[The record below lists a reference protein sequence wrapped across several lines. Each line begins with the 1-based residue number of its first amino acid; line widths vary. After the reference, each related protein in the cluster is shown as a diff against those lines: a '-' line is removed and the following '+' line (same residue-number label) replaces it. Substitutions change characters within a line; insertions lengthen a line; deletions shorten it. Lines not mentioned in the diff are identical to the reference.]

1 MPREPDYL
9 TPNARTILLPAIAPH
24 GFRHHPRRT
33 FSRLQGQILQ
43 SISFEKSCWGGDDYR
58 VWLSSW
64 PLFASPHAHGIG
76 DTLKWKNNVEGWWC
90 SRSPRRAAEHMSQ
103 VRDLVL
109 EKAIPWFD
117 RTNAIRGILV
127 EVDMAEVEVRKR
139 PGHPQT
145 SLLRACC
152 LARLGDVELALHHAR
167 NAVAGYTSFL
177 ELQYEGTEEALAQA
191 GSLVAALENDTRE
204 ALLERWFEE
213 NFRRR
218 RFERMLRPSPRT

>member
-1 MPREPDYL
+1 
-9 TPNARTILLPAIAPH
+9 
-24 GFRHHPRRT
+24 
-33 FSRLQGQILQ
+33 
-43 SISFEKSCWGGDDYR
+43 
-58 VWLSSW
+58 
-64 PLFASPHAHGIG
+64 
-76 DTLKWKNNVEGWWC
+76 
-90 SRSPRRAAEHMSQ
+90 MSQ